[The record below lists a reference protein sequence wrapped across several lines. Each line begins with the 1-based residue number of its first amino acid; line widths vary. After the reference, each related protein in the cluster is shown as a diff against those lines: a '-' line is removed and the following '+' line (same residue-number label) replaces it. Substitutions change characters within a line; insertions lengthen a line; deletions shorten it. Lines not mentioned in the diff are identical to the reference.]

1 MKNIVNLAQDLDA
14 QVVCEG
20 VENENDT
27 ELMMEIGAYV
37 AQGYRYSRPIPE
49 EEFEEKLD
57 KKAENRNKRNRKIKE
72 TGIRGVSQ

>member
-37 AQGYRYSRPIPE
+37 AQGYRYSRPVPE

-57 KKAENRNKRNRKIKE
+57 QKTDEQK
-72 TGIRGVSQ
+72 GV